1 MDNYGF
7 EQERSVSGRLLGFIL
22 TKADAMSPALKMT
35 EKLLTTLLKSNYG
48 KQLTLIG

>member
-7 EQERSVSGRLLGFIL
+7 EQESNVSGRLLGFTL

-35 EKLLTTLLKSNYG
+35 EKLLSTLLESNYG